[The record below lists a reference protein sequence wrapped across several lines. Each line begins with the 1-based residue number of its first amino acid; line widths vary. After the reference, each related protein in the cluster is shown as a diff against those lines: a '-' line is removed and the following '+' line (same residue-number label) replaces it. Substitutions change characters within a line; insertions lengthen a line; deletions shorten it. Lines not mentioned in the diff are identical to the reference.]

1 MTITAFVGQSLW
13 RRAVTVCILA
23 SVCVSLAISLMI
35 KVAAQAESS
44 PSRSLAQSAA
54 AIDWKIVFLGYPQV
68 GVPRS
73 GAAVITS
80 AGLSN
85 FRETTFAPVSGE
97 LSPDGR
103 FIAYDNCAT
112 GDRGIYLAGSDG
124 TRVRRL
130 VSLIGDCVSV
140 RWSLD
145 GKRLSYSGPP
155 DYSLHILDLTSEIDT
170 VIPNSEGADW
180 HWWSPAGDEIVY
192 GRTEVGK
199 PAPRLLYITDL
210 KGKNRPLTFAAD
222 FMPCELDFNT
232 LHTWA
237 PAWSPKGDVIAFTQ
251 CGSLFI
257 VSPNGKNLRQ
267 MTTYQPRNR
276 DKRLPETFAYSPRWS
291 PDGEWIV
298 FIGEFGRSVLKRISP
313 NDNKVVVIG
322 QLPHWG
328 GPFSI
333 APLR

>member
-1 MTITAFVGQSLW
+1 MLLRGSDLISPVLAFVICATFALN
-13 RRAVTVCILA
+13 
-23 SVCVSLAISLMI
+23 LMSR
-35 KVAAQAESS
+35 VVAQATTS
-44 PSRSLAQSAA
+44 PSRPLAQSNPE
-54 AIDWKIVFLGYPQV
+54 IGLKIVFLGYPRV

-80 AGLSN
+80 AGLFN
-85 FRETTFAPVSGE
+85 FQETTFAPVSGE

-112 GDRGIYLAGSDG
+112 GHRGMYLAESDG
-124 TRVRRL
+124 TRSRRIVPL
-130 VSLIGDCVSV
+130 TGNCVSL
-140 RWSLD
+140 RWSPD

-155 DYSLHILDLTSEIDT
+155 DASLHILDLTSEIDT
-170 VIPNSEGADW
+170 VIPNSQGADW

-210 KGKNRPLTFAAD
+210 KGKNRQLTFAAD
-222 FMPCELDFNT
+222 FMPCEFDFNT
-232 LHTWA
+232 IHTWA
-237 PAWSPKGDVIAFTQ
+237 PAWSPKGDVIAFTH

-257 VSPNGKNLRQ
+257 VSPDGKNLRQ

-276 DKRLPETFAYSPRWS
+276 DRRLPETFAYSPRWS
-291 PDGEWIV
+291 PDGRWIF
-298 FIGEFGRSVLKRISP
+298 FIGEFGRSVLKRISTTG
-313 NDNKVVVIG
+313 NKVVVIG